1 MNRIPLQITVVD
13 RRRDRLNVLVEKRGV
28 NRGEEARE
36 GMQIAAVIRVEEDR
50 NDEREKEVRDG
61 MEIMI

>member
-1 MNRIPLQITVVD
+1 MQITVVD